1 MDIKELKVAD
11 RVLVQSGRYTC
22 EHAKVMNLDAK
33 SNKAIMKLSDGS
45 IVAMEPQYILKSFG
59 PL

>member
-11 RVLVQSGRYTC
+11 HVLVQSGRYTC
-22 EHAKVMNLDAK
+22 EHAKIMNINSKTD
-33 SNKAIMKLSDGS
+33 KAIVKLSDGS
-45 IVAMEPQYILKSFG
+45 IVEMKPQYIIKSFG

>member
-11 RVLVQSGRYTC
+11 RVLVQSGRYTQ
-22 EHAKVMNLDAK
+22 EHAKIMNINSKTD
-33 SNKAIMKLSDGS
+33 KAIVKLSDGS

-59 PL
+59 SL